1 MPIYFNDKGLRLAD
15 APVAEAPA
23 SEAPAENSA
32 PTEEDIA
39 AKASK
44 TEQMRMMDAVRD
56 AAREYD
62 TPTEA
67 DIQEFIAGRAKDP
80 SKVDIAK
87 FLEMTLDQRQSDL
100 VDLLDAYLRQ
110 HGPLKRGRRKVRV
123 SAPRGYLRRLMD
135 SMDSDSIAQ
144 VTLRLQSRGHGEE
157 DLNRFFGKKFNEETM
172 GEAAKKKAEMSDSD
186 NWEADGL
193 FFNEDWNE
201 EDDDAFGVNPVEMA
215 KKIASNIPQPVVN
228 VTVEAPKKGKT
239 VVKRDP
245 STGLIESVEQE
256 DAR

>member
-23 SEAPAENSA
+23 ESGTEVSA
-32 PTEEDIA
+32 PTEQEIA

-44 TEQMRMMDAVRD
+44 TEQMRMKDAVRD

-87 FLEMTLDQRQSDL
+87 FLEMTLDQRQDDL
-100 VDLLDAYLRQ
+100 VDMLDSYLRQ
-110 HGPLKRGRRKVRV
+110 HGPLKRGRRKVRL

-157 DLNRFFGKKFNEETM
+157 DLVSFFGKKFDEDTM
-172 GEAAKKKAEMSDSD
+172 NEAAEKKAQMSDSD
-186 NWEADGL
+186 NWEADGI
-193 FFNEDWNE
+193 FFNEDWSD
-201 EDDDAFGVNPVEMA
+201 EDDSFDVNPVEMA
-215 KKIASNIPQPVVN
+215 KNIASNIPQPVVN

-245 STGLIESVEQE
+245 NTGLIESVEPE

>member
-23 SEAPAENSA
+23 SADAPIESS
-32 PTEEDIA
+32 PSKEEIA

-44 TEQMRMMDAVRD
+44 TEHMRMMDAVRD

-67 DIQEFIAGRAKDP
+67 DIREFIAGRAKDP

-87 FLEMTLDQRQSDL
+87 FLEMTLDQREADL
-100 VDLLDAYLRQ
+100 IDLLDNHLRQ
-110 HGPLKRGRRKVRV
+110 HGPLKRGRRKLRI
-123 SAPRGYLRRLMD
+123 SAPRGYLRRLMGT
-135 SMDSDSIAQ
+135 MDSDSIAQ
-144 VTLRLQSRGHGEE
+144 VSLRLQSLGHGEE
-157 DLNRFFGKKFNEETM
+157 EINSLFSKKYDAATMEEV
-172 GEAAKKKAEMSDSD
+172 AAKKAQMSESD
-186 NWEADGL
+186 NWEIDGIL
-193 FFNEDWNE
+193 FEDLDSS
-201 EDDDAFGVNPVEMA
+201 EDDYSFNAAEMA
-215 KKIASNIPQPVVN
+215 KNIASNIPQPVVN

-245 STGLIESVEQE
+245 KTGLIESVEEE